1 MNVIE
6 GILRSNAKNYSKPHS
21 IRLPYLTG
29 QLVSDID
36 HLLSEVTKA
45 DSSLSQ
51 IISTLN
57 SSIKTIESLD
67 SKNVN
72 HDKKHNNKER
82 IIISPSR
89 NKLST
94 PSSSVNILDKSHS
107 NSPIKLK
114 YRANNNHTTNIQKGF
129 QDRISSGDGE
139 HSKQK
144 NELLVSNTDNK
155 PKIEE
160 KKFSIVTSHNIS
172 ISNLPKRYSKLSTPV
187 ASHNTSTHHID
198 KIDED
203 DKNIHIREFTSNLA
217 SNDNRKSNE
226 IKLSHQKETSTLS
239 LNKMKIVDKGN
250 SDVKEDE
257 AKVSKNEGGRTK
269 NHKELQM
276 KIQEVKKPLTIE
288 NEQKVTNMTSINEKT
303 TNNVKIHTKNTLRD
317 DMNILHSEIEIL
329 SPNNLSKQFS
339 TNTNAY
345 YMISNNTFEYLNA
358 SSLSKDSESNDE
370 SHRVKGGRNTNKNN
384 PIDGVLPVR
393 FTSNHFAMKHSD
405 VLGERYE
412 GAEKRKVLKLDTR
425 EMEGVVGVQYIK
437 FYSCD
442 HNIVHVDVC
451 VVYEDRRTSVVSA
464 GSLSGRSDVDSIVD
478 RMCVAQFDIDRD
490 VQIET
495 IYCQQLEQGAISV
508 IKIASLNGEML
519 ASSDETFI
527 EGSVIRT
534 FEVKQRSSIR
544 HVEFLLS
551 KDPVYR
557 HRSEGVLSDPF
568 VLMSVLFEFHKA

>member
-114 YRANNNHTTNIQKGF
+114 YRANNNHTSNIQKGF

-187 ASHNTSTHHID
+187 ASHNTSIHHID

-203 DKNIHIREFTSNLA
+203 DKNIHIREFTSN
-217 SNDNRKSNE
+217 NRKSNE
-226 IKLSHQKETSTLS
+226 IKLSQQKETSTLS

-269 NHKELQM
+269 NPKELQM

-288 NEQKVTNMTSINEKT
+288 NGQKVTNMTSINEKT
-303 TNNVKIHTKNTLRD
+303 TKNMKIHTKNTLRD
-317 DMNILHSEIEIL
+317 DMNILQSEIEIL
-329 SPNNLSKQFS
+329 SPDNLSKKFS

-384 PIDGVLPVR
+384 QIDGVLPVR
-393 FTSNHFAMKHSD
+393 FISNHFAMKHSD

-544 HVEFLLS
+544 HVEFVLS
-551 KDPVYR
+551 NEPVYR

-568 VLMSVLFEFHKA
+568 VLVSVLFEFHKA